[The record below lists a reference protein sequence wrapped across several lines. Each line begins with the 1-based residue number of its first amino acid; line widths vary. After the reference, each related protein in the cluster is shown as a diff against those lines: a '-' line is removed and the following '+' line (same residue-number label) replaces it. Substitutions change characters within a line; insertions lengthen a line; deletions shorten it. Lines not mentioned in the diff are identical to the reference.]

1 MKKEYQAILGMEHHV
16 SRTRK
21 QMSIENRAAQ
31 FAPFAALTGYGDSI
45 AEASRYTDQRRE
57 MTEDELEELN
67 GILRNLKKREKE
79 KPEVILTRFTED
91 ERKAGGAYIEA
102 RGRLRRIDEA
112 ERFLIFESGE
122 RISLDDITE
131 LREKAEDEL

>member
-16 SRTRK
+16 SKTRK

-67 GILRNLKKREKE
+67 EPLYTLKKREKE
-79 KPEVILTRFTED
+79 RPEVILTRFAED
-91 ERKAGGAYIEA
+91 ERKEGGAYTEV

-112 ERFLIFESGE
+112 ERMLVLESGE

-131 LREKAEDEL
+131 LRERAEDEL